1 MNRPSRLVLL
11 GDPVSH
17 SLSPV
22 FQNAALKHAEI
33 PVVYEPMRVDAGEL
47 PGKLRDLKKAN
58 AAGNVTVPHKL
69 AAYRE
74 VDRATIIAVRVG
86 AINTFWVD
94 DGLLHGDNTDVEGFT
109 RAIVQLIGRQPEG
122 ARVVVFGAGG
132 AAGAVL
138 AALEHWVGASA
149 LIISRDPV
157 RAANILA
164 RFGDVARVET
174 DMRHA
179 LSEATLVVN
188 ATPIGQR
195 DDSQP
200 CDVSLIS
207 PRAAVM
213 DLVYRVGET
222 PWVNAAKKRG
232 LVAADGLP
240 MLVEQGALSFQ
251 RWFGTE
257 PNREVMQRSL
267 TPEQT
272 A

>member
-1 MNRPSRLVLL
+1 VNLPSRLVLL

-22 FQNAALKHAEI
+22 FQNAALKHAGI
-33 PVVYEPMRVDAGEL
+33 PVTYEPVRVDAADL
-47 PGKLRDLKKAN
+47 PRKLRDLKAER

-86 AINTFWVD
+86 AINTFWVE
-94 DGLLHGDNTDVEGFT
+94 DGQLHGDNTDVDGFT
-109 RAIVQLIGRQPEG
+109 RAIVQLVGKQPEG
-122 ARVVVFGAGG
+122 ARVVLFGAGG
-132 AAGAVL
+132 AAAAVL
-138 AALEHWVGASA
+138 AAIEHWTGASA

-188 ATPIGQR
+188 ATPVGQR

-200 CDVSLIS
+200 CDVSLIAAS
-207 PRAAVM
+207 AAVM

-222 PWVNAAKKRG
+222 PWINAAKERG
-232 LVAADGLP
+232 LLAADGLP
-240 MLVEQGALSFQ
+240 MLVEQGALSYH

-267 TPEQT
+267 SPQHN

>member
-1 MNRPSRLVLL
+1 VLL

-22 FQNAALKHAEI
+22 FQNAALLHAGI
-33 PVVYEPMRVDAGEL
+33 PVVYEPMRVEARELSARLGEL
-47 PGKLRDLKKAN
+47 KEEG

-74 VDRATIIAVRVG
+74 CDRATVVAVRVG
-86 AINTFWVD
+86 AINTFWTE
-94 DGLLHGDNTDVEGFT
+94 DGLLHGDNTDVEGFS
-109 RAIVQLIGRQPEG
+109 RAVTQLIGKQPEG
-122 ARVVVFGAGG
+122 ARVVLFGAGG

-138 AALEHWVGASA
+138 AAIEHWTGSSA
-149 LIISRDPV
+149 LIISRDPA

-164 RFGDVARVET
+164 RFSDVARVET
-174 DMRHA
+174 DMHHA

-195 DDSQP
+195 DDDQP
-200 CDVSLIS
+200 CEVRLI
-207 PRAAVM
+207 PDKVAVM
-213 DLVYRVGET
+213 DLVYRIGGT
-222 PWVNAAKKRG
+222 PWVNAARKRG
-232 LVAADGLP
+232 LLAVDGLP
-240 MLVEQGALSFQ
+240 MLVEQGALSFR
-251 RWFGTE
+251 RWFGVE

-267 TPEQT
+267 AQLGP